1 MSKARQLA
9 DLGNQIDDGAIT
21 GSNMVINGAM
31 TVAQR
36 SSSVTGV
43 TSNGYYTCDRMEVN
57 VSNLG
62 AYTVTQENDAPEG
75 FVNSLKID
83 CTTADAS
90 PASSDYVFFTHK
102 LEGQDLQHLKKG
114 TSNALPVTLSFW
126 VKSNMTGAYQF
137 NLRDNDNVRYI
148 SASYTIDASGAWE
161 YKTITLAGDTTGVL
175 DNDANESLK
184 LEWWLDSGS
193 NFNSGTLNTSWTAAS
208 NANRNV
214 GATVNI
220 GDSTSNYWQITG
232 VCLNVGDSAIDFP
245 HDESYGD
252 TLAKCQRYYEQID
265 HHTLYSYA
273 AGNAAGVSGTFAYS
287 PLFYSVK
294 RAAPSI
300 TGNGNFVLY
309 DGSDKTVSGVTFQH
323 ITPQVASFRL
333 QSTGLAAGR
342 AYKVQFHSSGTRT
355 IQINAEL

>member
-9 DLGNQIDDGAIT
+9 DLGNQVDDGAIT
-21 GSNMVINGAM
+21 GSNMVINGGM

-36 SSSVTGV
+36 GV
-43 TSNGYYTCDRMEVN
+43 TSTSSGYQTVDRF
-57 VSNLG
+57 
-62 AYTVTQENDAPEG
+62 YTQEGTSGAVTWSQSSDAPDG
-75 FVNSLKID
+75 FVNSLGIEV
-83 CTTADAS
+83 TTADSSLATNEYIRIFQNIEGNVS
-90 PASSDYVFFTHK
+90 SSLAWGGSGAKPAM
-102 LEGQDLQHLKKG
+102 
-114 TSNALPVTLSFW
+114 LSFW
-126 VKSNMTGAYQF
+126 VKSSITGTFGVALQ
-137 NLRDNDNVRYI
+137 DNVGTTSYLQ
-148 SASYTIDASGAWE
+148 SYTINSADTWE
-161 YKTITLAGDTTGVL
+161 YKTVYVSPAT
-175 DNDANESLK
+175 
-184 LEWWLDSGS
+184 
-193 NFNSGTLNTSWTAAS
+193 SGTWPTDNTQSIRLNFSFAMGSQYAQPASSTWYTSGDYRGPDGVT
-208 NANRNV
+208 NIM
-214 GATVNI
+214 ATVGN
-220 GDSTSNYWQITG
+220 TFKITG
-232 VCLNVGDSAIDFP
+232 VCLNVGDSAIAFP
-245 HDESYGD
+245 HESYGD

>member
-1 MSKARQLA
+1 
-9 DLGNQIDDGAIT
+9 
-21 GSNMVINGAM
+21 
-31 TVAQR
+31 
-36 SSSVTGV
+36 V
-43 TSNGYYTCDRMEVN
+43 TSTSSGYQTVDRF
-57 VSNLG
+57 
-62 AYTVTQENDAPEG
+62 YTQEGTSGAVTWSQSSDAPDG
-75 FVNSLKID
+75 FVNSLGIEV
-83 CTTADAS
+83 TTADSSLATNEYIRIFQNIEGNVS
-90 PASSDYVFFTHK
+90 SSLAWGGSGAKPAM
-102 LEGQDLQHLKKG
+102 
-114 TSNALPVTLSFW
+114 LSFW
-126 VKSNMTGAYQF
+126 VKSSITGTFGVALQ
-137 NLRDNDNVRYI
+137 DNVGTTSYLQ
-148 SASYTIDASGAWE
+148 SYTINSADTWE
-161 YKTITLAGDTTGVL
+161 YKTVYVPPAT
-175 DNDANESLK
+175 
-184 LEWWLDSGS
+184 
-193 NFNSGTLNTSWTAAS
+193 SGTWPTNNTQSIRLNFSFAMGSQYTQPASSTWYTSGDYRGPDGVT
-208 NANRNV
+208 NIM
-214 GATVNI
+214 ATVGN
-220 GDSTSNYWQITG
+220 TFKITG
-232 VCLNVGDSAIDFP
+232 VCLNVGDSAIAFP
-245 HDESYGD
+245 HESYGD

>member
-9 DLGNQIDDGAIT
+9 DLGNQVDDGAIT
-21 GSNMVINGAM
+21 GSNMVVNGGM

-36 SSSVTGV
+36 GV
-43 TSNGYYTCDRMEVN
+43 TSTSSGYQTVDRF
-57 VSNLG
+57 
-62 AYTVTQENDAPEG
+62 YTQEGTSGAVTWSQSSDAPDG
-75 FVNSLKID
+75 FVNSLGIEV
-83 CTTADAS
+83 TTADSSLATNEYIRIFQNIEGNVS
-90 PASSDYVFFTHK
+90 SSLAWGGSGAKPAM
-102 LEGQDLQHLKKG
+102 
-114 TSNALPVTLSFW
+114 LSFW
-126 VKSNMTGAYQF
+126 VKSSITGTFGVALQ
-137 NLRDNDNVRYI
+137 DNVGTTSYLQ
-148 SASYTIDASGAWE
+148 SYTINSADTWE
-161 YKTITLAGDTTGVL
+161 YKTVYVPPAT
-175 DNDANESLK
+175 
-184 LEWWLDSGS
+184 
-193 NFNSGTLNTSWTAAS
+193 SGTWPTNNTQSIRLNFSFAMGSQYTQPASSTWYTSGDYRGPDGVT
-208 NANRNV
+208 NIM
-214 GATVNI
+214 ATVGN
-220 GDSTSNYWQITG
+220 TFKITG
-232 VCLNVGDSAIDFP
+232 VCLNVGDSAIAFP
-245 HDESYGD
+245 HESYGD

>member
-1 MSKARQLA
+1 
-9 DLGNQIDDGAIT
+9 
-21 GSNMVINGAM
+21 MVINGAM

-36 SSSVTGV
+36 GV
-43 TSNGYYTCDRMEVN
+43 TSTSSGYQTVDRF
-57 VSNLG
+57 
-62 AYTVTQENDAPEG
+62 YTQEGTSGAVTWSQSSDAPDG
-75 FVNSLKID
+75 FVNSLGIEV
-83 CTTADAS
+83 TTADSSLATNEYIRIFQNIEGNVS
-90 PASSDYVFFTHK
+90 SSLAWGGSGAKPAM
-102 LEGQDLQHLKKG
+102 
-114 TSNALPVTLSFW
+114 LSFW
-126 VKSNMTGAYQF
+126 VKSSITGTFGVALQ
-137 NLRDNDNVRYI
+137 DNVGTTSYLQ
-148 SASYTIDASGAWE
+148 SYTINSADTWE
-161 YKTITLAGDTTGVL
+161 YKTVYVSPAT
-175 DNDANESLK
+175 
-184 LEWWLDSGS
+184 
-193 NFNSGTLNTSWTAAS
+193 SGTWPTDNTQSIRLNFSFAMGSQYAQPASSTWYTSGDYRGPDGVT
-208 NANRNV
+208 NIM
-214 GATVNI
+214 ATVGN
-220 GDSTSNYWQITG
+220 TFKITG
-232 VCLNVGDSAIDFP
+232 VCLNVGDSAIAFP
-245 HDESYGD
+245 HESYGD